1 MTREQFSKFNSYIN
15 QKGIENIGNVVVL
28 EKNATNGDVIK
39 ALFPNSEY
47 FEEEFKVIVRSY
59 IHWYERDTDVMFD
72 SGWWYS
78 PYRYNVNENDNVKKG
93 KMN

>member
-15 QKGIENIGNVVVL
+15 QRGIENIGNIMVIG
-28 EKNATNGDVIK
+28 KNATNRDIIK

-47 FEEEFKVIVRSY
+47 FEEEFNAIDRSY
-59 IHWYERDTDVMFD
+59 IHWYERDTDVIFD

-78 PYRYNVNENDNVKKG
+78 PYKYNVNDNEKKAR
-93 KMN
+93 